1 MNSLAWSQIITLLLA
16 IAVFVILIVVL
27 TRNTLNGGGDPADV
41 TKLDN
46 KVNWLYGLAIAEVGL
61 MVLFGV
67 IGLLFMMKWFAS
79 K

>member
-27 TRNTLNGGGDPADV
+27 TRNTLNGGGDASDV

-46 KVNWLYGLAIAEVGL
+46 KVNWLYGIAIAEVGL

-67 IGLLFMMKWFAS
+67 IGFLFMVKWVA

>member
-27 TRNTLNGGGDPADV
+27 TRNTLNGGGDASVV

-46 KVNWLYGLAIAEVGL
+46 KVNWLYGIAIAEVGL

-67 IGLLFMMKWFAS
+67 IGFLFMVKWVA

>member
-27 TRNTLNGGGDPADV
+27 TRNTLDGDAGDV

-46 KVNWLYGLAIAEVGL
+46 KVNWLYGLAIAETGL

-67 IGLLFMMKWFAS
+67 IGFLFMMKWFAS

>member
-1 MNSLAWSQIITLLLA
+1 MQPLAWSQIITLLLA
-16 IAVFVILIVVL
+16 IAVLVILIVVL
-27 TRNTLNGGGDPADV
+27 TRNSLNGGGDSADV

-46 KVNWLYGLAIAEVGL
+46 KVNWLYGIAIAEVGL

-67 IGLLFMMKWFAS
+67 IGFLFMMKWFA